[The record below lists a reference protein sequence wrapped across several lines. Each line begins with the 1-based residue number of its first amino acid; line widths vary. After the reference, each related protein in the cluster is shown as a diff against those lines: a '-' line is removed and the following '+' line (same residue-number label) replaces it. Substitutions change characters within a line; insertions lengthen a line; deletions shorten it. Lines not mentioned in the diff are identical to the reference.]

1 MKKRGQA
8 AMEFLMTYGW
18 AILAAIIVVGV
29 LWYIIGSPGNL
40 AGDKFQIS
48 QPLIANAMALTTAGT
63 SNLQLEVRNG
73 AGSSITVT
81 DVLFDSG
88 SGCDDLTGQTIPVTD
103 GALSILN
110 ITCGFASGDRFNS
123 EVAIKYTESGS
134 GVTQQASGS
143 VTGQVP

>member
-40 AGDKFQIS
+40 AGDQFKIS
-48 QPLIANAMALTTAGT
+48 QPLVANAMALNTTH
-63 SNLQLEVRNG
+63 LQLEVRNG
-73 AGSSITVT
+73 VGTSIDIT
-81 DVLFDSG
+81 DVLFDAGSACTDLSG
-88 SGCDDLTGQTIPVTD
+88 QAITVADGTLTVLLMECDLT
-103 GALSILN
+103 
-110 ITCGFASGDRFNS
+110 SGDRFNS

-134 GVTQQASGS
+134 AVTQSASGS